1 VLFFSIYHKYI
12 NINKI
17 RDYIESGTM
26 AKTETELNSK
36 IVNLLKKS
44 RGKKQMILEQLLM
57 YATVGNAESYVI
69 QLDFNYLTSQATQ
82 LSVLGPV
89 AKKWSIPE

>member
-1 VLFFSIYHKYI
+1 
-12 NINKI
+12 
-17 RDYIESGTM
+17 M

-36 IVNLLKKS
+36 VVNLLKKS
-44 RGKKQMILEQLLM
+44 RTKKKILEQLRR
-57 YATVGNAESYVI
+57 YTTVGNAESYVI

-82 LSVLGPV
+82 LSVLGSV